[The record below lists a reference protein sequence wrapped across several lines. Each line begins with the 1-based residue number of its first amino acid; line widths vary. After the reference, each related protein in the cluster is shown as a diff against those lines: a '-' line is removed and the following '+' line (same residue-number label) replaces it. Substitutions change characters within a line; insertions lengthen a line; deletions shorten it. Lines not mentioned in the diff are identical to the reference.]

1 MLQRESDL
9 LSVDKLERLGL
20 INQNPPSTP
29 GEDRYM
35 AIACFRDID
44 RSNEDFDAFF
54 NRLKSG
60 SSVATGSTSLKGT
73 LPLCALG
80 TKIKSQDSS
89 PSGFRSTLGTR
100 KRKMDSLF
108 SLPEDFIEGELDPV
122 ANKKVSHLAEYVH
135 YTSENITPEVAGEMD
150 KLGLDER
157 YNQALKASQDVTFLL
172 SRSLQDLA
180 VIANIQLEN
189 EKLKSELQSCRSYE
203 EKLSR
208 ENKTLK
214 GRLNEVSKEKACM
227 VKDLEELQAKHEDLV
242 SQQKEMIDSAFERI
256 MTEVWSV
263 DPRLV
268 VPRIEKW
275 VDKSA
280 ILAAIETKRES
291 YLPQSGSL

>member
-1 MLQRESDL
+1 M
-9 LSVDKLERLGL
+9 
-20 INQNPPSTP
+20 
-29 GEDRYM
+29 
-35 AIACFRDID
+35 
-44 RSNEDFDAFF
+44 
-54 NRLKSG
+54 
-60 SSVATGSTSLKGT
+60 
-73 LPLCALG
+73 
-80 TKIKSQDSS
+80 
-89 PSGFRSTLGTR
+89 
-100 KRKMDSLF
+100 
-108 SLPEDFIEGELDPV
+108 
-122 ANKKVSHLAEYVH
+122 
-135 YTSENITPEVAGEMD
+135 
-150 KLGLDER
+150 
-157 YNQALKASQDVTFLL
+157 TFLL